1 VFLTRWV
8 PAPERLERP
17 RTGAPPP
24 APEALDTYREMLR
37 PPGDGAVWRL
47 AKRSAVGLAV
57 FGVAGWMWRR
67 NVRDQ
72 AAQGEPVREEPA
84 DD

>member
-1 VFLTRWV
+1 
-8 PAPERLERP
+8 
-17 RTGAPPP
+17 
-24 APEALDTYREMLR
+24 MLR